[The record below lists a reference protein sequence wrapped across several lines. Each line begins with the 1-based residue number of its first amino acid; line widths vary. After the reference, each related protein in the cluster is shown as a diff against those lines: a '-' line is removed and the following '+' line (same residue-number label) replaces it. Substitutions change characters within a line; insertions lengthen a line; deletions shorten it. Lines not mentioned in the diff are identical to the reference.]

1 MELALTFYLQSDDG
15 TLMPSSQKPVIRFSE
30 GLPVGTYRA
39 KTAVLNGVP
48 VNVLAPADDLVVS
61 EKQYGTGP
69 KKINRILKAYGKM
82 DRSLGVILSGP
93 KGIGKSMFAR
103 QLSIEARNKLGMS
116 TIIVDANVQGITEI
130 LESIDDECLVLFDEF
145 DKTYTAARY
154 QEENDE
160 TGSEQNKLLSL
171 FDGVSFKKKL
181 YVVTCNQLYGL
192 SDLIVDRPGRFHY
205 HIRFG
210 YPDAAQITQYMLD
223 NLDAEAQTQIPEVLE
238 FCKFT
243 ELNYD
248 QLRAIAFELN
258 LGGEFTDV
266 IDDLNILNQDDVYSG
281 ELTGADGRKTDF
293 YFRYHD
299 LTDEDV
305 KIRALVPISSK
316 FDDTDYDHDCSLA
329 FSFKQSDI
337 RLDADGSLS
346 TTAIKVVKPCD
357 VCRDAV
363 NDKKSGITE
372 EDLFHPVKATIHRQ
386 TDYKSYSYNL

>member
-1 MELALTFYLQSDDG
+1 MTFYLQSDGG
-15 TLMPSSQKPVIRFSE
+15 TLMPSSQKPVIRFNE

-39 KTAVLNGVP
+39 KTIVMNGVP

-69 KKINRILKAYGKM
+69 RKINRILKAYGKM

-103 QLSIEARNKLGMS
+103 QLSIEAKDKLGMS
-116 TIIVDANVQGITEI
+116 TIIVDANVRGITEI

-145 DKTYTAARY
+145 DKTYTRC
-154 QEENDE
+154 EVENGDLD
-160 TGSEQNKLLSL
+160 SEQNKLLSL
-171 FDGVSFKKKL
+171 FDGVSSKKKL
-181 YVVTCNQLYGL
+181 YVVTCNRLYGL

-223 NLDAEAQTQIPEVLE
+223 NLDEEAQTQIPEVLA

-266 IDDLNILNQDDVYSG
+266 IDDLNILNQDDVYFG
-281 ELTGADGRKTDF
+281 ELTGADGQKADF
-293 YFRYHD
+293 NFRYHD

-305 KIRALVPISSK
+305 KIFTSVPISSK
-316 FDDTDYDHDCSLA
+316 FEDTDYDHDCFLD
-329 FSFKQSDI
+329 FSFKQSDL

-346 TTAIKVVKPCD
+346 TTAVKVVKPCD

-372 EDLFHPVKATIHRQ
+372 EDLFHPVKVTIHRQ